1 MCDLMVSKYLNSI
14 KLRSI
19 KNMNMYT
26 HSFDCE
32 LYLFLNFVQSTNF
45 YRIVS
50 SSPFLIALRAL
61 NAMPSPGP
69 VTTVRLLAQ
78 E

>member
-1 MCDLMVSKYLNSI
+1 MCDLMVSKYLDSI
-14 KLRSI
+14 KLRSM
-19 KNMNMYT
+19 KNMNMYN
-26 HSFDCE
+26 HSLILD
-32 LYLFLNFVQSTNF
+32 LLLDFVQSTSF